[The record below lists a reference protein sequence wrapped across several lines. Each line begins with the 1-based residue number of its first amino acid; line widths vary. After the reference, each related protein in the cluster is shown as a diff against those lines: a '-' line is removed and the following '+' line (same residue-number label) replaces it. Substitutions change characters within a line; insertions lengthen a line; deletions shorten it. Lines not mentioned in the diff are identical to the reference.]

1 MKSLKYRRKIGR
13 NVQFQDEKLNIV
25 DKKIDEKNSCY
36 IKFEQL
42 ILTDL
47 NIYLRIFWV
56 GKLTPLYN
64 ID

>member
-47 NIYLRIFWV
+47 NIYLRIL
-56 GKLTPLYN
+56 GG
-64 ID
+64 

>member
-13 NVQFQDEKLNIV
+13 NVQFQNEKLNIV
-25 DKKIDEKNSCY
+25 DKKKDEKNSCY

-47 NIYLRIFWV
+47 NIYLRIL
-56 GKLTPLYN
+56 GG
-64 ID
+64 